1 MGQNMNNLDFY
12 KDRISKSDIKMSL
25 LLDKQKN
32 TQEDLNGK
40 KERQKGLEKAQV
52 FLQKVAQD
60 TQGQLRYYV
69 KDIVQLALDTCFPGE
84 YEFDLVYEIKR
95 GKTEAKLLFLSGEEE
110 IDPLDASGGG
120 VVDIAAFALRIAQWT
135 LGSTRNTI
143 ILDEPFKHLSD
154 DLQPLGAEVLKQ
166 LSDKL
171 KIQFIIVTHRKEITG
186 VADKIFEVS
195 RRIEGEYKISEV
207 KEL

>member
-1 MGQNMNNLDFY
+1 MTDLNFY
-12 KDRISKSDIKMSL
+12 KDSISKADIKMSL

-32 TQEDLNGK
+32 TREDLNGK

-95 GKTEAKLLFLSGEEE
+95 GKTEAKLLFLSGDEE

-186 VADKIFEVS
+186 VADKIFEIS
-195 RRIEGEYKISEV
+195 RRIEGEYKVSEV

>member
-1 MGQNMNNLDFY
+1 M
-12 KDRISKSDIKMSL
+12 
-25 LLDKQKN
+25 
-32 TQEDLNGK
+32 
-40 KERQKGLEKAQV
+40 
-52 FLQKVAQD
+52 
-60 TQGQLRYYV
+60 
-69 KDIVQLALDTCFPGE
+69 
-84 YEFDLVYEIKR
+84 
-95 GKTEAKLLFLSGEEE
+95 
-110 IDPLDASGGG
+110 
-120 VVDIAAFALRIAQWT
+120 
-135 LGSTRNTI
+135 GSTRNTI

-154 DLQPLGAEVLKQ
+154 DLQPLGSEVLKQ